1 MVVAFQLPLVGQSNL
16 SWETF
21 SLNQK
26 VSLRGIAALSENE
39 CWVSGTKG
47 TVAKTTDGGLT
58 WNYLNVPSSDSLDF
72 RDIEVFNSKDALI
85 LSIGDGKKSRVYQT
99 KDGGQ
104 SWNLVYQ
111 NQKPKSFYDAFT
123 FLNEND
129 GIMQGD
135 PIDGRLELL
144 VTSNGGENW
153 AKIPFISCPKVREGE
168 YAFAASGSQITS
180 KENSI
185 WIGTGGSRARV
196 FRSNDKGLSWRTIDT
211 KMIQGE
217 SSQGI
222 FSIDFLD
229 AKTGIAVGGDYTKEN
244 EGKNNVMLSSDGGVS
259 WRILNAALDFRSS
272 VRFIG
277 KTIVV
282 TGPSGSEISEDT
294 GASWQKIQG
303 SGFHTLDVDQK
314 SKTVW
319 AAGRGGR
326 IGRLKL
332 E

>member
-1 MVVAFQLPLVGQSNL
+1 MGSQLPLVSQSNL
-16 SWETF
+16 SWEIF
-21 SLNQK
+21 NLKQK

-39 CWVSGTKG
+39 CWVSGTRG
-47 TVAKTTDGGLT
+47 TVAKTTDGGLN
-58 WNYLNVPSSDSLDF
+58 WDYLNVLDFDSLDF
-72 RDIEVFNSKDALI
+72 RDIEVFNSNEALI
-85 LSIGDGKKSRVYQT
+85 LSIGDGEKSKIYRT
-99 KDGGQ
+99 KDGGK
-104 SWNLVYQ
+104 SWNLVHQ
-111 NQKPKSFYDAFT
+111 NQNPKSFYDAFT
-123 FLNEND
+123 FWNENE
-129 GIMQGD
+129 GMMQGD

-144 VTSNGGENW
+144 VTSNGGESW
-153 AKIPFISCPKVREGE
+153 SKIPFISCPKVSDGE

-180 KENSI
+180 KDNSI
-185 WIGTGGSRARV
+185 WIGTGGSKASI
-196 FRSNDKGLSWRTIDT
+196 FKSKDKGLSWKTIET

-244 EGKNNVMLSSDGGVS
+244 EEKNNVMLSSDGGVS

-294 GASWQKIQG
+294 GASWQKIQDL
-303 SGFHTLDVDQK
+303 GFHTLDVDHK

-319 AAGRGGR
+319 AAGSNGR